1 MAQKDRATLQAE
13 ANVIKNETA
22 TGANTA
28 QRVGG
33 MDLDNVDSMLNIID
47 DTALYDQTPQT
58 DALEETA
65 PILTT
70 FDTYVMPTTPD
81 GHNFDMG
88 QEMFFPAVNETT
100 TDVTELT
107 PKVFLLGQA
116 HIADPKYLD
125 AILPLSADL
134 QMSSLFG
141 VNTTEALAGGNTK
154 VVVMGRI
161 EGVDT
166 SAWVVNT
173 VLYVSPDVAGD
184 MTDIRPAIN
193 AYAVARVELSDAV
206 NGILLVK
213 ALGGTKEDLL
223 SISAGAS
230 RLWFSGDETT
240 LPAGTFYDAIPNA
253 RGIVGS
259 VNQTVTINDNET
271 APYLEDLIGN
281 PFTVTGHVKR
291 GEFGG
296 ILTWAVNT
304 SNGLTQFTV
313 EFYLADTDG
322 NVIDSSSGLPNGSY
336 PFSPIM
342 VAESPILDNVNSLT
356 QYADF
361 VGFVLVDQE
370 IPVDHRIRIR
380 VLASKPSTQGVA
392 QDVEIFYGAD
402 QFSFVDYPASLSFG
416 DLSDVEDT
424 REPFTIMQLGND
436 GIWRNQS
443 GNITEQNNLDDM
455 ADVQTYSGLAVDDA
469 LYWDGSGFWMN
480 KAFLGYKFADYID
493 SFTGNPSEP
502 ILTNLN
508 GMIDSSLVDISS
520 ITIQGDFTPTGGDEY
535 PDNTAAPDGSVWI
548 VVDVGVGGYLF
559 VGGDLAG
566 QTAFPSSWMV
576 WYATGWVLANN
587 ESDPAIPVSAGL
599 VEDTSFPNNTA
610 RFYNDLTQA
619 EYDSIGTK
627 DNETLYF
634 ITAT

>member
-13 ANVIKNETA
+13 ANLIKNETA

-33 MDLDNVDSMLNIID
+33 MDLDNVDSNLNIID
-47 DTALYDQTPQT
+47 DVGLYDQS
-58 DALEETA
+58 ATA
-65 PILTT
+65 PIATD
-70 FDTYVMPTTPD
+70 FDTWVMPTTPD

-88 QEMFFPAVNETT
+88 QEMFFPAFNETT
-100 TDVTELT
+100 TDVTELA

-116 HIADPKYLD
+116 HAADTDYLD
-125 AILPLSADL
+125 AILPISSDL
-134 QMSSLFG
+134 QMSSLYG
-141 VNTTEALAGGNTK
+141 VNTTEALGGGATK
-154 VVVMGRI
+154 VVVMGKI
-161 EGVDT
+161 NGVDT
-166 SAWVVNT
+166 SAWAVNT
-173 VLYVSPDVAGD
+173 ILYVSPDIAGD
-184 MTDIRPAIN
+184 MTDVRPAVN

-213 ALGGTKEDLL
+213 ALGSTKEDLL

-253 RGIVGS
+253 RGTVGS
-259 VNQTVTINDNET
+259 VNQTVSVNDNET
-271 APYLEDLIGN
+271 APYLEDLIGV

-296 ILTWAVNT
+296 VLTWAVDT

-322 NVIDSSSGLPNGSY
+322 NVIESSSGLPNGSY

-361 VGFVLVDQE
+361 VGIVLTDQE

-392 QDVEIFYGAD
+392 QNVEIFYGAD
-402 QFSFVDYPASLSFG
+402 EYSFVDYPASLSLG
-416 DLSDVEDT
+416 DLNDVEDS
-424 REPFTIMQLGND
+424 RVPNTILNLGND
-436 GIWRNQS
+436 GIWRNLS
-443 GNITEQNNLDDM
+443 GNITDQNTLDDM
-455 ADVQTYSGLAVDDA
+455 ADVQTYSGLAVDNA

-480 KAFLGYKFADYID
+480 KPFLGYKFADYID
-493 SFTGNPSEP
+493 AFTGDPTEP
-502 ILTNLN
+502 ILTNLD
-508 GMIDSSLVDISS
+508 GKIDPSLIDISS
-520 ITIQGDFTPTGGDEY
+520 TTIMGDFTPTVGDEY
-535 PDNTAAPDGSVWI
+535 PDNTAAADGSVWI
-548 VVDVGVGGYLF
+548 VVDVSLSGYTF
-559 VGGDLAG
+559 VGGDLIG
-566 QTAFPSSWMV
+566 QTAFPSSWMI

-587 ESDPAIPVSAGL
+587 QSNPSIPVSDGL

-610 RFYNDLTQA
+610 RKYNDLTQA